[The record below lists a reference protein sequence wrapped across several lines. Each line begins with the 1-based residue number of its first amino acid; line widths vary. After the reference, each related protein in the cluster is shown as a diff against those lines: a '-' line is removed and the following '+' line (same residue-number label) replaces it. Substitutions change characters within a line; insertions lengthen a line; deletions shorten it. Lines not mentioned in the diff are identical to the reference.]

1 MRFLP
6 VLIICLL
13 TATAVADDQKSD
25 PQAQVAS
32 RRASI
37 EKMKEHD
44 RAEAYAK
51 LALELTNL
59 AAEQYKG
66 DSMDQAQETARSIGD
81 AATKSAE
88 AGKMKHKKVK
98 QAEIALREC
107 SRRLDQ
113 LRRTLPVSEQGVVK
127 VSLDQVEKA
136 RSELLEA
143 MFR

>member
-1 MRFLP
+1 MIL
-6 VLIICLL
+6 CLF
-13 TATAVADDQKSD
+13 TAVAMADQKPD
-25 PQAQVAS
+25 TQAQVES
-32 RRASI
+32 RQAAI

-51 LALELTNL
+51 LALDLTTL
-59 AAEQYKG
+59 AAEQYRA
-66 DSMDQAQETARSIGD
+66 DAIEQAHETARAIGE

-88 AGKMKHKKVK
+88 AGRIKRKKVK

-113 LRRTLPVSEQGVVK
+113 LRRTLPVSEQDALK
-127 VSLDQVEKA
+127 SSQTAVEKA
-136 RSELLEA
+136 RSALLEA

>member
-1 MRFLP
+1 
-6 VLIICLL
+6 
-13 TATAVADDQKSD
+13 VADDQKSD

>member
-1 MRFLP
+1 
-6 VLIICLL
+6 
-13 TATAVADDQKSD
+13 
-25 PQAQVAS
+25 
-32 RRASI
+32 
-37 EKMKEHD
+37 
-44 RAEAYAK
+44 
-51 LALELTNL
+51 
-59 AAEQYKG
+59 
-66 DSMDQAQETARSIGD
+66 
-81 AATKSAE
+81 
-88 AGKMKHKKVK
+88 MKHKKVK